1 MAILKVNGVAIQ
13 DPQTL
18 EFQIYD
24 LDSEE
29 GSGRNQNGD
38 MFRDRKAIKRKI
50 VCNFPPLTQSQMK
63 TILTAV
69 EPMFFELEYP
79 DARTGSQRTMTCY
92 VGDRTTPIYRKDPY
106 TQEWIWKGLSINFI
120 ER

>member
-1 MAILKVNGVAIQ
+1 MSILKVNGVSIQ

-18 EFQIYD
+18 EFQLYD

-50 VCNFPPLTQSQMK
+50 VCKFPPLKNSEMK
-63 TILTAV
+63 ILLEAV

-79 DARTGSQRTMTCY
+79 DARTGGNRIMTCY
-92 VGDRTTPIYRKDPY
+92 VGDRTTPIYRKDPF
-106 TQEWIWKGLSINFI
+106 TNEWIWQGVSINFI
-120 ER
+120 EK